1 MKARKRSP
9 DDGRGRAGRRFPA
22 HWRGIH
28 PSRRS
33 GVVPARETAT
43 PLDMR
48 RTQLLLAALA
58 GSACLLIP
66 LRAQTAPVPPAPVA
80 KLTPA
85 EAAAEREKFTQE
97 VQALVAGHEK
107 EAAETVFKNIR
118 VLKGVPAG
126 RIAAIM
132 NLGYGQSLGVSCTHC
147 HTPGEWDKDDKPPK
161 EIARE
166 MGRLAATIN
175 NELLPKIANLDSG
188 KPVVNCTTCH
198 RGELKP
204 ALKLA
209 PRP

>member
-1 MKARKRSP
+1 M
-9 DDGRGRAGRRFPA
+9 
-22 HWRGIH
+22 
-28 PSRRS
+28 
-33 GVVPARETAT
+33 
-43 PLDMR
+43 
-48 RTQLLLAALA
+48 
-58 GSACLLIP
+58 
-66 LRAQTAPVPPAPVA
+66 A